1 MSSNVSNQNIRSHS
15 TEPQVS
21 AEHSLRKCVIGRVSS
36 GACDQRVNMIVFEGK
51 IHPHGIAGGVL
62 TFPVIWSVS
71 LEFRDYG
78 EGKILREQKRVFA
91 W

>member
-1 MSSNVSNQNIRSHS
+1 
-15 TEPQVS
+15 
-21 AEHSLRKCVIGRVSS
+21 
-36 GACDQRVNMIVFEGK
+36 MIVFEGK